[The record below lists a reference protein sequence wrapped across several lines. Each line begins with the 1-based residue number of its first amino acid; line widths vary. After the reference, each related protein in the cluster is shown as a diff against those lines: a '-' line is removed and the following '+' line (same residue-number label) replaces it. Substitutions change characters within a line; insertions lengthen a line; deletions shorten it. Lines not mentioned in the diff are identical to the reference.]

1 MREFKRLYG
10 FSAVA
15 DFAERGLT
23 VDIFAVS
30 SLGEAREG
38 LAEIVRETVGDN
50 EEPESPI
57 YRQIAELNV
66 GEIVVAGEGDT
77 CWFLGIA
84 RYRAEAEAIALR
96 YVVTGEG
103 WEVIVR

>member
-1 MREFKRLYG
+1 MREFRRLYG

-15 DFAERGLT
+15 DFVERGLT
-23 VDIFAVS
+23 VNVFAAS

-50 EEPESPI
+50 EEPDSPI

-66 GEIVVAGEGDT
+66 GEIVVAAEGDA

-84 RYRAEAEAIALR
+84 RSVAEAKATALG